1 MRVIFKRIFHTHIVY
16 LPRRFIR
23 EVLRLLHND
32 LPREDENV
40 TNMAAIPTKY
50 SEGPTSP
57 LQKHRRQGGRN
68 GSVYWMLYPSLFLL
82 LVIVVLPFFLSIYTS
97 FTKLDQYTIGDWLNA
112 PFVGIENYVAAL
124 LNGNALGASAL
135 ESVFVSVAFSV
146 GTTVFLT
153 PIGIIAAL
161 LVNKSFVGRRWIR
174 ALFLLP
180 YIMPVFVNAITWRLL
195 FMTKWGLV
203 DRLLSSLHI
212 ASNNTLWLIGPHS
225 FWAMVIADVWASWPF
240 LYLMVLAAL
249 QGISDELYQSAMID
263 GASRIRA
270 FLSITLP
277 MLRPILGLAL
287 LLSTL
292 NHFNNFTL
300 PFVMFGT
307 PPSPSADVLPLNVYV
322 TSFQTFNFGLGA
334 AMSIITLILMMIPA
348 IFYIRML
355 RLGEETA

>member
-1 MRVIFKRIFHTHIVY
+1 M
-16 LPRRFIR
+16 
-23 EVLRLLHND
+23 LHGD
-32 LPREDENV
+32 VPREGENS
-40 TNMAAIPTKY
+40 TETAIIPTES
-50 SEGPTSP
+50 SEAPISL
-57 LQKHRRQGGRN
+57 LQRVRRQGGRN

-97 FTKLDQYTIGDWLNA
+97 LTKLDQYTIGDWLNA
-112 PFVGIENYVAAL
+112 PFVGVENYVAAL
-124 LNGNALGASAL
+124 VNGNALGASAL
-135 ESVFVSVAFSV
+135 QSVFVSVAFSI
-146 GTTVFLT
+146 GTTAFLT

-161 LVNKSFVGRRWIR
+161 LVNKPFTGRKWIR

-195 FMTKWGLV
+195 FMTNWGMV
-203 DRLLSSLHI
+203 DRLLAFLHI
-212 ASNNTLWLIGPHS
+212 APKNTLWLIGPHS

-263 GASRIRA
+263 GASRVKS
-270 FLSITLP
+270 FFSITLP

-300 PFVMFGT
+300 PFIMFGT

-348 IFYIRML
+348 FFYIRML